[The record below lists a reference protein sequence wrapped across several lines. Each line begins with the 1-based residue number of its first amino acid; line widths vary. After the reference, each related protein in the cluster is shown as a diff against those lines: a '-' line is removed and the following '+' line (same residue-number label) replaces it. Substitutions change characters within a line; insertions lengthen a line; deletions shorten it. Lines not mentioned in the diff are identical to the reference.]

1 MKEFNEKMDSK
12 KEYTAPQMEVLDCKA
27 QELLSGSD
35 DVVDVEDCTGSLECA
50 D

>member
-12 KEYTAPQMEVLDCKA
+12 KEYTAPQMDVLDCKA

-35 DVVDVEDCTGSLECA
+35 DIPGGGDVEVVPGEN
-50 D
+50 

>member
-1 MKEFNEKMDSK
+1 MKEFNEKMK

-35 DVVDVEDCTGSLECA
+35 NPDNGDVCIEGPGC
-50 D
+50 

>member
-12 KEYTAPQMEVLDCKA
+12 KEYTAPQMEVMDCKV
-27 QELLSGSD
+27 EGFLCNSD
-35 DVVDVEDCTGSLECA
+35 TVDVILD

>member
-1 MKEFNEKMDSK
+1 MKECIEKMK

-35 DVVDVEDCTGSLECA
+35 EGGDVTYCSDSDPDCK
-50 D
+50 

>member
-1 MKEFNEKMDSK
+1 MKELNEKMK
-12 KEYTAPQMEVLDCKA
+12 KEYATPQMEVMDCKA

-35 DVVDVEDCTGSLECA
+35 DGGIVEDCTGSPECA